1 MKKGLLA
8 LALGTFGLGITEFS
22 TMAILPYIAQDIRI
36 DIPTAGTFVSAYLLG
51 TGTGA
56 VLLTFAGRFGLKQI
70 LLALIGLVAL
80 GNLCSSLATGYLP
93 LLLCRFVAGLPHGA
107 FYGTGAVVAGR
118 LADEGGSNRAVAVV
132 MTGMM
137 VANLV
142 GVPLATALGAMV
154 SWRLV
159 FVAVGCWALLVLAA
173 IWRYVPSL
181 ENTQTASIGSQ
192 LAGLKNRKVW
202 LWLAVIFLGNAAV
215 FGWYSY
221 ITPLLTEAAGFSAS
235 RLPLLMALAG
245 LGMVAGNFASGKL
258 SDKFG
263 SARVVSTAQGLIC
276 LVLVCIFL
284 FADCPWLCVVLTV
297 AGIGCFAALTSPEQ
311 VLYLRLLRGRELLG
325 MTMAQIGFTV
335 GGAAGAS
342 CSGMILEAG
351 HDFHYPALMGAV
363 FALTGCLVSLVFSRK
378 REGICGNG

>member
-1 MKKGLLA
+1 MKKSLFT

-22 TMAILPYIAQDIRI
+22 TMAILPYIAQDIHI
-36 DIPTAGTFVSAYLLG
+36 DIPKAGTFVSVYLLG
-51 TGTGA
+51 VGTGA
-56 VLLTFAGRFGLKQI
+56 VLLAFAGRFGLKQI
-70 LLALIGLVAL
+70 LLTLIGLVAL
-80 GNLCSSLATGYLP
+80 GNLCSSLATDYLP
-93 LLLCRFVAGLPHGA
+93 LLLCRFMAGLPHGA
-107 FYGTGAVVAGR
+107 FYGTSAVVAGR
-118 LADEGGSNRAVAVV
+118 LADEGKGNRAVAVV

-181 ENTQTASIGSQ
+181 ENTQTVSIGNQ
-192 LAGLKNRKVW
+192 LAGLKKLKVW

-221 ITPLLTEAAGFSAS
+221 ITPLLTEVAGFSAT

-245 LGMVAGNFASGKL
+245 LGMVAGNFVSGKL
-258 SDKFG
+258 SDRFG
-263 SARVVSTAQGLIC
+263 SSRVVSTAQGLIG
-276 LVLVCIFL
+276 LVLACIFL
-284 FADCPWLCVVLTV
+284 FADCSWLCVVLTV

-311 VLYLRLLRGRELLG
+311 VLYLRLLHGRELLG

-342 CSGMILEAG
+342 CGGMILEAG
-351 HDFHYPALMGAV
+351 HDFYYPALMGAV
-363 FALTGCLVSLVFSRK
+363 FALAGCLVSLVFSRK
-378 REGICGNG
+378 SERICGNV

>member
-1 MKKGLLA
+1 
-8 LALGTFGLGITEFS
+8 
-22 TMAILPYIAQDIRI
+22 MAILPYIAQDIHI

-56 VLLTFAGRFGLKQI
+56 VLLAFAGRFGLKQI
-70 LLALIGLVAL
+70 LLTLIGLVAL
-80 GNLCSSLATGYLP
+80 GNLCSSLATDYLP

-137 VANLV
+137 MANLV

-181 ENTQTASIGSQ
+181 ENTQTTSIGHQ
-192 LAGLKNRKVW
+192 LAGLKNPKVW
-202 LWLAVIFLGNAAV
+202 LWLAVVFLGNAAV

-221 ITPLLTEAAGFSAS
+221 ITPLLTEVAGFSAS

-297 AGIGCFAALTSPEQ
+297 VGIGCFAALTSPEQ

-351 HDFHYPALMGAV
+351 HDFHYPALMGVV
-363 FALTGCLVSLVFSRK
+363 FALAGCLVSLVFSRK
-378 REGICGNG
+378 RERICGNG